1 MIGKYIYFL
10 LITQLCK
17 IWGLRFVVK
26 TAVLPGIGLFHSIS
40 WDLLFQAISSK
51 KTIEVCMNRKKEP
64 VNYFG
69 KHEAVSQDLL
79 GPSHLECGRA
89 VLLPRSDN
97 QAGAVAVPGS

>member
-1 MIGKYIYFL
+1 
-10 LITQLCK
+10 
-17 IWGLRFVVK
+17 
-26 TAVLPGIGLFHSIS
+26 
-40 WDLLFQAISSK
+40 
-51 KTIEVCMNRKKEP
+51 MNRKKEP

-97 QAGAVAVPGS
+97 QAGAVAVPGSCELYHVIQAEAVSV

>member
-1 MIGKYIYFL
+1 
-10 LITQLCK
+10 
-17 IWGLRFVVK
+17 
-26 TAVLPGIGLFHSIS
+26 
-40 WDLLFQAISSK
+40 
-51 KTIEVCMNRKKEP
+51 MNRKKEP

-69 KHEAVSQDLL
+69 KHEAVSQGLL